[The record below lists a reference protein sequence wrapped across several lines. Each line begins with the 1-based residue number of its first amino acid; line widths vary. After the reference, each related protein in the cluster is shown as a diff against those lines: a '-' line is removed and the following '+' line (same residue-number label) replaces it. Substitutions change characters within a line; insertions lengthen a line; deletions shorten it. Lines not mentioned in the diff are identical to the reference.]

1 MKYTDMHSHIL
12 PGMDDGSK
20 SMEMTL
26 AMLRIACQE
35 GIGTIYTTPHCMP
48 GKGHPTQEKVE
59 RRIRQVQ
66 EAAESEGI
74 SIELRKGTEYYY
86 MEEMLEWLEEGSII
100 TLGGSQCVLVEF
112 EPIAEAT
119 YIRNAVREILGFNY
133 QPVIAHVE
141 RYASLMKNNF
151 STLKEMKEMGAL
163 IQINCDSVTHAGS
176 LHTKQSVKKLLKQ
189 GMVDFVS
196 TDSHRDHGR
205 APYMEKCAEI
215 LKRKYGENY
224 AKALTGG
231 NAGEYL
237 N

>member
-26 AMLRIACQE
+26 AMLRIARQE
-35 GIGTIYTTPHCMP
+35 GIGTIYATPHCMP

-59 RRIRQVQ
+59 QRISQVQ
-66 EAAESEGI
+66 EAARDEGI

-86 MEEMLEWLEEGSII
+86 REEMLEWLEEGSII

-119 YIRNAVREILGFNY
+119 YIRNAIREILGFNY
-133 QPVIAHVE
+133 RPVIAHVE

-151 STLKEMKEMGAL
+151 STLKEMREMGAL
-163 IQINCDSVTHAGS
+163 VQINCSSVTDAGS
-176 LHTKQSVKKLLKQ
+176 LRAKQLMKKLLKQ
-189 GMVDFVS
+189 QMADFVS

-205 APYMEKCAEI
+205 APYMEKCADI
-215 LKRKYGENY
+215 LRRKYGENY
-224 AKALTGG
+224 AEALTGG
-231 NAGEYL
+231 NAGNYL